1 MTAFD
6 DEHRRSVRI
15 APSRPRNSAGSEAS
29 DRMLGLLC
37 ERRVCHTRAD
47 RIAIAGLLQQASVEL
62 GEPIS
67 WHPALRAD
75 HMTVGKA
82 VPLAG
87 LVRSGL
93 PGVIGVEATSCRRS
107 FAVGFSP
114 RSERHVDEVT
124 AAAEIRFPTAPVSI
138 PYRSYFAIAVA
149 GARFAKSGET
159 VLGTRE

>member
-1 MTAFD
+1 MMNIEGLSASPPVARET
-6 DEHRRSVRI
+6 RRRK
-15 APSRPRNSAGSEAS
+15 AS

-37 ERRVCHTRAD
+37 ERCVCHTRAEH
-47 RIAIAGLLQQASVEL
+47 IASAGLLQQASVEL

-75 HMTVGKA
+75 HVTVGKA

-107 FAVGFSP
+107 FDVG
-114 RSERHVDEVT
+114 
-124 AAAEIRFPTAPVSI
+124 
-138 PYRSYFAIAVA
+138 
-149 GARFAKSGET
+149 
-159 VLGTRE
+159 L

>member
-1 MTAFD
+1 
-6 DEHRRSVRI
+6 
-15 APSRPRNSAGSEAS
+15 
-29 DRMLGLLC
+29 MLGLLC
-37 ERRVCHTRAD
+37 ERCVCHTRAEL
-47 RIAIAGLLQQASVEL
+47 IAIAGLLQQASVEL

-124 AAAEIRFPTAPVSI
+124 AAVEIRFPTAPVSI
-138 PYRSYFAIAVA
+138 PYRPHFAIAVA
-149 GARFAKSGET
+149 GARFAKDKET
-159 VLGTRE
+159 VLRTRE

>member
-1 MTAFD
+1 MLNIEGLSASPPVARETPPAGK
-6 DEHRRSVRI
+6 HRIECWDYSAMRLPYKGRI
-15 APSRPRNSAGSEAS
+15 IAS
-29 DRMLGLLC
+29 
-37 ERRVCHTRAD
+37 
-47 RIAIAGLLQQASVEL
+47 AGLLQQASVEL

-75 HMTVGKA
+75 HVTVGKA

-107 FAVGFSP
+107 SAVGLLP

-124 AAAEIRFPTAPVSI
+124 AAVEIRFPTAPVSI
-138 PYRSYFAIAVA
+138 PYR
-149 GARFAKSGET
+149 
-159 VLGTRE
+159 L